1 MTTMVEIPLEEYIK
15 MNTLLAHLSSRLA
28 KLEER
33 RLVDLFQ
40 MNTHLRRDDFFSSS
54 IESSI

>member
-1 MTTMVEIPLEEYIK
+1 MVEIPLEEYIK